1 MKEKIKM
8 DDDFYKN
15 EICVLDWLVDDS
27 VQKIRFSNRYE
38 YKVAGK
44 LHREDGPAI
53 EFFDNVGDQYYL
65 NGGRLSEDE
74 WKGYKRMIQI
84 DKMIQ

>member
-1 MKEKIKM
+1 M
-8 DDDFYKN
+8 DEDFYKN
-15 EICVLDWLVDDS
+15 EICVLDWLVDNS
-27 VQKIRFSNRYE
+27 VQIIRFSNRYE

-53 EFFDNVGDQYYL
+53 EFFNEVGNQYYI
-65 NGGRLSEDE
+65 NGDLLSEDE